1 LKTSAGPRAQKI
13 GTIYWCCNRRLIY
26 GTFTITVCFSIGFL
40 IAYAVTVSWQEAVG
54 LIISAFVVSLVF
66 TLIPDHF
73 AMWVIGTLAIYP
85 LMVSVVMTGW
95 RL

>member
-1 LKTSAGPRAQKI
+1 LGKSLKRAEQSRDWPNRQRDLAVLHTLIPPTS
-13 GTIYWCCNRRLIY
+13 LL
-26 GTFTITVCFSIGFL
+26 FLFSLFS
-40 IAYAVTVSWQEAVG
+40 VVSWQEAVG
-54 LIISAFVVSLVF
+54 LIISAFVVRLVF
-66 TLIPDHF
+66 TLIPDYF